1 MVTMEYPSI
10 VGMSFTVDLFQEKN
24 MNKTMKSGIV
34 SCLQKAV
41 LYKHPHLLQSG
52 EPPAHP

>member
-1 MVTMEYPSI
+1 MEYPLI
-10 VGMSFTVDLFQEKN
+10 VSTSFTMGLFQTKN
-24 MNKTMKSGIV
+24 MNKTMKSDTA

-52 EPPAHP
+52 KPPAHA